1 MGCVPDLFISQ
12 VCFMGNLLRVGARG
26 FSRIQEDTPEGRIEG
41 GSLQDLRLYIPDG
54 NKFRVAGLFKALAVL
69 SISLGA
75 HSGRYRCLKR
85 GQHMLSLF
93 QHRI

>member
-41 GSLQDLRLYIPDG
+41 GSLQDPAQTGLRCLISRIQCKNG
-54 NKFRVAGLFKALAVL
+54 NDRSSMVL
-69 SISLGA
+69 SRSVDFISLI
-75 HSGRYRCLKR
+75 YRVHQWFSLYS
-85 GQHMLSLF
+85 LS
-93 QHRI
+93 Q